1 MISTSDMVNIKKCKY
16 CGKPYKQK
24 YGFYIPSCDCGCNY
38 YMTDEFKT
46 RVNKRTEMRLRYK
59 SANFPKNL
67 RNKRLR
73 KLTCEYNNEAGV
85 YVHCFHNN
93 TGRGFHYIGKTGNG
107 KTTLAVCIGKE
118 LVAKGY
124 TVKFMTFAQFINI
137 LQSTYSLKSSLNF
150 KQMLNKFLQYDFL
163 ILDDFGKDT
172 YKDKT
177 IADIFN
183 FINALYINKKNIILT
198 SNTDAVEKLK
208 SLAEFSAILDRLRSL
223 AKIRIFENQSF
234 RLLKAVDNAN
244 TA

>member
-1 MISTSDMVNIKKCKY
+1 MNTVAGTGNIKKCKY

-24 YGFYIPSCDCGCNY
+24 YGYYIPNCDCGCDY
-38 YMTDEFKT
+38 YMTDEFKN
-46 RVNKRTEMRLRYK
+46 RVKNRTDLRLRYK

-67 RNKRLR
+67 HNMRLR
-73 KLTCEYNNEAGV
+73 KLTCEHFNEAGV

-93 TGRGFHYIGKTGNG
+93 AGRGFHYIGKTGNG

-118 LVAKGY
+118 LIAKGY

-137 LQSTYSLKSSLNF
+137 LQSTYSLKSNLSF
-150 KQMLNKFLQYDFL
+150 KQMLNRFLQYDFL

-172 YKDKT
+172 YKEKT

-183 FINALYINKKNIILT
+183 FINALYSNKKNIILT
-198 SNTDAVEKLK
+198 SNTDAIEKLK
-208 SLAEFSAILDRLRSL
+208 QLPEFSAILDRLRAL
-223 AKIRIFENQSF
+223 AKIRIFENKSY
-234 RLLKAVDNAN
+234 RLRTVDYAS